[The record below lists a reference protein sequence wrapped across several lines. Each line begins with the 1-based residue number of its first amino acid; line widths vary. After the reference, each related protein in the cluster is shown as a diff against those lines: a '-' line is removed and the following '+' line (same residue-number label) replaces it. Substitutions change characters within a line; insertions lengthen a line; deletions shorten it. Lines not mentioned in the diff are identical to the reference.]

1 MTKAASVLSGEA
13 AAAEQQKKAKYSRK
27 RKHPGDL
34 AKQGIKVG
42 RPAKR
47 KKNKKPE
54 SQLGAGKK
62 KGKKA
67 KKQKPADGSKPKKK
81 QKTSSASAA

>member
-1 MTKAASVLSGEA
+1 MLSGEA
-13 AAAEQQKKAKYSRK
+13 AQAEQLKKAKYSRK

-34 AKQGIKVG
+34 AKEGIQAG

-47 KKNKKPE
+47 KKNKRPE
-54 SQLGAGKK
+54 SQPGNKK
-62 KGKKA
+62 KSKKLKL

-81 QKTSSASAA
+81 QKLSKAGAS

>member
-1 MTKAASVLSGEA
+1 MAKAASVLSGEA
-13 AAAEQQKKAKYSRK
+13 AAAEQQKKAKYNRK

-34 AKQGIKVG
+34 AKQGIKVA
-42 RPAKR
+42 RPPKR

-54 SQLGAGKK
+54 GQPGGKK
-62 KGKKA
+62 KGKKV

-81 QKTSSASAA
+81 QKTGTAGAP